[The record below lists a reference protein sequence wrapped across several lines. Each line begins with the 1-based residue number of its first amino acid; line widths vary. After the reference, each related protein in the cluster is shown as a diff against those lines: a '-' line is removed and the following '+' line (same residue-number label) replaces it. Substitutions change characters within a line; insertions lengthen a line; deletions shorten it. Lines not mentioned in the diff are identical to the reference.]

1 MSAVYA
7 EPKKG
12 LAIASLV
19 LGILS
24 LLTVGC
30 LGIGAL
36 AGLVLGIMA
45 VVKASREPD
54 VFGGKG
60 MAWAGIVTS
69 GLGLL
74 LLLIA
79 GIIAAIAV
87 PSLLRA
93 RVSANESATIGD
105 TRTVISAQA
114 AYQATNRGFYDGRL
128 ECLAKPAECMAG
140 YEGPHFLDEP
150 LAAARTKSGYRREF
164 MPGPAVDTSTFD
176 ADSAPLS
183 SSSVSAYAYV
193 AWPEQAGQTGIR
205 GFCGDATGVICTTAD
220 GRKPDVL
227 DGACD
232 LTSCSVLQ

>member
-1 MSAVYA
+1 MNAVYA

-36 AGLVLGIMA
+36 AGLVLGIVA
-45 VVKASREPD
+45 VVKASREPH

-74 LLLIA
+74 LLPIV
-79 GIIAAIAV
+79 GIIAAIAI
-87 PSLLRA
+87 PSMLRA

-105 TRTVISAQA
+105 TRTVISGQA
-114 AYQATNRGFYDGRL
+114 AYQSANRGYYDGRL
-128 ECLAKPAECMAG
+128 ECLARPAECMAG

-150 LAAARTKSGYRREF
+150 LASAQTKSGYRREF
-164 MPGPAVDTSTFD
+164 VPGPAVDASTLSE
-176 ADSAPLS
+176 DSAPLS
-183 SSSVSAYAYV
+183 PSSVSAYAYV
-193 AWPEQAGQTGIR
+193 AWPEQGGQTGTR
-205 GFCGDATGVICTTAD
+205 GFCGDASGVICTTPD
-220 GRKPDVL
+220 GSKPNVTDA
-227 DGACD
+227 ACD
-232 LTSCSVLQ
+232 LSSCSVLQ